1 MQSKFETVG
10 NHLIASVQMT
20 VIDCDDYN
28 EASTKTGDVARRLL
42 KKYKAA
48 EPEKHRRL
56 DGGFLITF
64 PVLHL
69 YGDSSCTKSSL
80 LAEIQYRLIT
90 LQVTRFC
97 DNFRN

>member
-42 KKYKAA
+42 KKYNAA
-48 EPEKHRRL
+48 QPEKHRRS
-56 DGGFLITF
+56 GVGVHI
-64 PVLHL
+64 
-69 YGDSSCTKSSL
+69 SCTSFFRGQKPHT
-80 LAEIQYRLIT
+80 IQFT
-90 LQVTRFC
+90 S
-97 DNFRN
+97 RNSV

>member
-28 EASTKTGDVARRLL
+28 EASTKTGDVARWLL

-48 EPEKHRRL
+48 EPEKQTVRRWLPGNISYTSRLRGQQPHRVQ
-56 DGGFLITF
+56 FT
-64 PVLHL
+64 
-69 YGDSSCTKSSL
+69 S
-80 LAEIQYRLIT
+80 
-90 LQVTRFC
+90 
-97 DNFRN
+97 RNSV